1 MSSGSNADISEESV
15 NELEYKPEDIIIFS
29 AQRKKK
35 MKIQERKK
43 EMRRVQWKIQYISD
57 YRVRERDYEYEY

>member
-15 NELEYKPEDIIIFS
+15 NELEYKPEDIIILS
-29 AQRKKK
+29 SQRKKK

-43 EMRRVQWKIQYISD
+43 EMRRVQWKI
-57 YRVRERDYEYEY
+57 